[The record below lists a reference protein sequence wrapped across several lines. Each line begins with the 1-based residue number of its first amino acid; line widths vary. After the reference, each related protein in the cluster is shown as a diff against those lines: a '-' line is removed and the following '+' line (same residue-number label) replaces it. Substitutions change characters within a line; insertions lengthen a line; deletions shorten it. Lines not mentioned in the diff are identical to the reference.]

1 MLLSACPSPRVQGKA
16 FPEALQI
23 HKVTSSQPAP
33 DINPISVNWKGNII
47 FSHQK
52 RICSALE
59 QNGVSLITFV
69 QLNRQ
74 EQQPIL
80 QTDEVNHQARSYNKE
95 YWKPYSS
102 HGKQN

>member
-52 RICSALE
+52 EYAVHWNRMVLVSHYICSTE
-59 QNGVSLITFV
+59 
-69 QLNRQ
+69 
-74 EQQPIL
+74 
-80 QTDEVNHQARSYNKE
+80 
-95 YWKPYSS
+95 
-102 HGKQN
+102 